1 MYIGI
6 TYIYIIYIRT
16 YILIESILTNPV
28 NKGNMLSFQSFREGQ
43 TDYFFFNG
51 IATRG
56 QYMSFPKH
64 QSVGYKNLFT
74 KPFK

>member
-28 NKGNMLSFQSFREGQ
+28 NKGNMLPFQSFREGQ
-43 TDYFFFNG
+43 TDYFF
-51 IATRG
+51 
-56 QYMSFPKH
+56 
-64 QSVGYKNLFT
+64 
-74 KPFK
+74 

>member
-43 TDYFFFNG
+43 TDYFFL
-51 IATRG
+51 
-56 QYMSFPKH
+56 ME
-64 QSVGYKNLFT
+64 
-74 KPFK
+74 